1 MKFSS
6 IVKQCINFRNSLI
19 EDGYHADH
27 FRVDNINNRK
37 YWRFVHPN
45 GHVRN
50 IILDIKWS
58 YWIVSN
64 EHDIILI
71 KQQADAK

>member
-6 IVKQCINFRNSLI
+6 IVKQLINFRNSLL
-19 EDGYHADH
+19 EDGYHIDH
-27 FRVDNINNRK
+27 YRVDNINNRK
-37 YWRFVHPN
+37 YWRFIHPN
-45 GHVRN
+45 GHIRN